1 MRKRLLQP
9 WSIFSERIYKS
20 ETEQQRKR
28 QDMEYF
34 HILPFLL
41 VKISLNTIFSLLFWK
56 KYIMIKSL
64 KMFAMEEEL

>member
-9 WSIFSERIYKS
+9 WSIFSERIYKR

-34 HILPFLL
+34 HILPFPL
-41 VKISLNTIFSLLFWK
+41 VKISLNAIFSLLFWK

>member
-41 VKISLNTIFSLLFWK
+41 VKISLNAIFSLLFWK